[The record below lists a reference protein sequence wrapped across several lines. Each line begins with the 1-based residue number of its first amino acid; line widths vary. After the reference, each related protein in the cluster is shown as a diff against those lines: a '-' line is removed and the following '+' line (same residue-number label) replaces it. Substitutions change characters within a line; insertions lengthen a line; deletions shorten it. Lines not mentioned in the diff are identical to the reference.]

1 MRAVVCSKYG
11 TPDVLHLKD
20 VQKPVPRAD
29 EVLIKIRATTCHIG
43 DVRVRSADVPLWMQL
58 PFRLYMGFRKPKRPI
73 LGMELSGVVEAAGGA
88 VRRFA
93 VGDAVL
99 ASCPFKLGAYADYIC
114 LPADAPNVKG
124 GLVALKPSNMSFEEA
139 AAGLATGGLTALGVL
154 RKARI
159 EPGRSV
165 LIYGASGS
173 VGVFAVQLAKY
184 FGAKVTG
191 VCSSRNAELVK
202 ALGADSV
209 LDYTQPAFDSC
220 DETFDVVFDAV
231 GKLSRGAARRLSG
244 AHGLRLSVARDI
256 ASPARMT
263 TAELTFLTGLAES
276 GKLRT
281 YIDRRYSLEDIREA
295 HAYVGQ
301 WRKRG
306 HVVVTVDAD
315 NEAHSARR
323 SPLASSATFA
333 ETSADSCGS
342 RAAPRSG
349 PSSGWRRSR

>member
-11 TPDVLHLKD
+11 TPDVLHLRD
-20 VQKPVPRAD
+20 VEKPVPRAD
-29 EVLIKIRATTCHIG
+29 EVLIAIKATTCHIG
-43 DVRVRSADVPLWMQL
+43 DVRVRSADVPWWLQL

-73 LGMELSGVVEAAGGA
+73 LGMELAGVVAAAGSA

-93 VGDAVL
+93 VGNAVL
-99 ASCPFKLGAYADYIC
+99 ASCPFKLGAHAEYIC
-114 LPADAPNVKG
+114 LPANAPNVKR

-154 RKARI
+154 RKAEI

-184 FGAKVTG
+184 FGATVTG
-191 VCSSRNAELVK
+191 VCSSKNADLVRS
-202 ALGADSV
+202 LGADAV
-209 LDYTQPAFDSC
+209 LDYTEPGFASGAQ
-220 DETFDVVFDAV
+220 TFDVVFDAV
-231 GKLSRGAARRLSG
+231 GKLSGAAARRLSG
-244 AHGLRLSVARDI
+244 ANGLRLSVATDI
-256 ASPARMT
+256 GSPARVT
-263 TAELTFLTGLAES
+263 TAELTFLTGLVEA

-281 YIDRRYSLEDIREA
+281 HIDRRYSLEEIKEA

-306 HVVVTVDAD
+306 HVVITVDA
-315 NEAHSARR
+315 
-323 SPLASSATFA
+323 
-333 ETSADSCGS
+333 G
-342 RAAPRSG
+342 
-349 PSSGWRRSR
+349 